1 MSGGVLPIATGSVVK
16 AVPSP
21 FPSLGVTSTVIL
33 SPFLSP
39 SVLNCGTVAPGAGTL
54 LTSHLYRY
62 VIGSPSLSSP
72 WTSTRSSI
80 SIMALDGK
88 IRAERTTGGWL
99 PVDAPLAA
107 TGAPPAVETGAWGFD
122 SPLQPQ
128 RARITKRG
136 AANTAPLPI
145 LFSVGTGGAPWAGS
159 PPAMTEWFVPMPL
172 LHIHIT
178 CRARTPSGSRLTA
191 PACRTAIPRHRC
203 WPGYSR

>member
-21 FPSLGVTSTVIL
+21 FPSLGVTSNVIR
-33 SPFLSP
+33 SPFFSP
-39 SVLNCGTVAPGAGTL
+39 SVLNCGAVAPGAGTL

-62 VIGSPSLSSP
+62 VIGSPSMSSP

-107 TGAPPAVETGAWGFD
+107 TDAPPAVETGACGFD
-122 SPLQPQ
+122 SPLQPK
-128 RARITKRG
+128 RVRTTKKSAARQIGKRS
-136 AANTAPLPI
+136 AI
-145 LFSVGTGGAPWAGS
+145 SDQHSGS
-159 PPAMTEWFVPMPL
+159 PTALAMYCSCHCERSEAISTLGYEIASADFVGLAMTGE
-172 LHIHIT
+172 
-178 CRARTPSGSRLTA
+178 GSR
-191 PACRTAIPRHRC
+191 
-203 WPGYSR
+203 SSQ